1 MSIKK
6 TGEIVGTVTYR
17 EGDGVSMEIPKGPCE
32 VELTRLDA
40 TITWVEGDSHGA
52 ATIPLGE
59 YARYIAAG
67 SLTVS

>member
-6 TGEIVGTVTYR
+6 TGEIVGNLTYR

-32 VELTRLDA
+32 VELTALDA

-52 ATIPLGE
+52 ATIPLSD
-59 YARYIAAG
+59 YARYIAG
-67 SLTVS
+67 GVLTVS

>member
-17 EGDGVSMEIPKGPCE
+17 EGDGVTMEIPKGPCE

-52 ATIPLGE
+52 TTIPLSD

-67 SLTVS
+67 TLTVS